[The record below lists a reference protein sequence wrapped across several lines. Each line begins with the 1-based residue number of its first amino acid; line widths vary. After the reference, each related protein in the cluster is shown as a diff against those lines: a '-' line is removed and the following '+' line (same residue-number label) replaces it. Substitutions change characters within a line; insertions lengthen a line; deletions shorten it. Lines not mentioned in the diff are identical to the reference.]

1 MTNFPVG
8 GILPKDET
16 GVAQLLA
23 EKPYLD
29 GRGQIVAVLDQGVD
43 PGAAGLI
50 VTSEGKPKVIDVI
63 DTTGSGDVDTT
74 SVAKVEIAED
84 GSKFLT
90 GLTGRKL
97 VLPAEWKNP
106 SEKWNVGVIDL
117 TKIFPSYLKNRM
129 NKTCKDEEWSPAY
142 NSALSNA
149 QDNVNQTTSLDVT
162 VLKNQMKK
170 ESAKETLEALKKLN
184 SGWKNLS
191 FIADVVVWNNGEELV
206 AVLDSS
212 FRGDLSS
219 CKVMRDYATAQEWHK
234 LSEET
239 QLNYNFKIFDDKMV
253 QVVCP
258 SGSHGTHVAGIVAAY
273 HPDEEDKNGIAPGA
287 QIISVKIG
295 DSRLNTLETQAGFI
309 RGLRAAVRGGASI
322 ANFSYGEPAKYPM
335 KGASAREITECYLKH
350 KMLFITSAG
359 NSGPALT
366 TVGAPASISD
376 HLLSVGAFAA
386 PSSHLPCYSLKEQ
399 GHEINYTWSSR
410 GPTQD
415 GGVGVNVSAPGVAI
429 TAVPTATL
437 MNNQLMNGT
446 SMAAP
451 SAAGAAACILSSLN
465 GEEWTPAGLKRA
477 MENGARTIPGAEKET
492 QGRGLIQVPK
502 SAEIIKNVDSAHY
515 QLKVSGGKRGV
526 YLREPW
532 ETEEIQTIAMSVK
545 PSFVHQKPKSEIVAF
560 EKHCLIKNPAK
571 SWIRAPEFIH
581 LNSGEKHFSI
591 EVDPTRLPAG
601 DYRSAHLTVVES
613 GNEQEVLF
621 VIPVTVVKPLELDPG
636 ATKQKELNFS
646 PGQIERQ
653 FFKVPVGAS
662 YAKVT
667 VAATGSE
674 TGRFMVHV
682 AQLENEKHFDVKTEE
697 KFYSLNSTEAPKV
710 FAVPV
715 SECGTVE
722 LTLAKFWSS
731 QGQCTARW
739 SIEFGGLSVT
749 SPTDLAQCANEF
761 IIKSPL
767 PEKILPKAT
776 FDQLVIPMAP
786 QNVSICPIESL
797 PYDKPLNEAERT
809 FLAKIDYSFSLGS
822 KSDITMNC
830 PTLEGLLY
838 ESEFSETLIHVFDSH
853 NKHVFTTE
861 VLKPS
866 SWKVNLPKADYKV
879 QMHIAGTNYTLL
891 ESLSKNLQLDVLQK
905 LSKPVAVDAF
915 WKHMDALAG
924 APKAKDKT
932 LKPNTPV
939 SLYLGPGMTELDQS
953 DLAKAEG
960 GRYLKGSLTILKD
973 DVTKK
978 VEKHSIRMSLRPRA
992 KSKTDAPPKSEKD
1005 NSIETIERNAN
1016 VSWVKAGHGGSDY
1029 FKVAVEKYPDHVPL
1043 HHARLQFL
1051 TKESKVGAP
1060 VTTDEVA
1067 KLCEVIE
1074 QLVDLKTAIY
1084 NSSMKGKLTAD
1095 EQKLVDAAKEEK
1107 AALQLATVTKIRAK
1121 LSQHEKGGD
1130 DSAVLELLKNL
1141 LRMND
1146 FIAEGKDKEV
1156 LKMNVEVGM
1165 RLGFP
1170 GLSLKAVSKLTA
1182 DSDSKDLAKTLASLY
1197 SDLGWDFAATN
1208 QEQKIVADF
1217 PHAQL
1222 FL

>member
-1 MTNFPVG
+1 MTNFPVA

-63 DTTGSGDVDTT
+63 DTTGSGDVDTS
-74 SVAKVEIAED
+74 SVAKVETD
-84 GSKFLT
+84 DNGVKFVT

-97 VLPAEWKNP
+97 VLPAEWNNP
-106 SEKWNVGVIDL
+106 SDTWNVGLIDL
-117 TKIFPSYLKNRM
+117 TKIFPSYLKSRM
-129 NKTCKDEEWSPAY
+129 NKTCKDEQWSPAY
-142 NSALSNA
+142 NSALSSA
-149 QDNVNQTTSLDVT
+149 QDGVNETASVDVT

-184 SGWKNLS
+184 SGWKNLN
-191 FIADVVVWNNGEELV
+191 FVADVLVWNNGEELV

-212 FRGDLSS
+212 FTGDLSS
-219 CKVMRDYATAQEWHK
+219 CKVMRDYAKAQEWHK

-239 QLNYNFKIFDDKMV
+239 QLNYNFKIFDEKMV

-273 HPDEEDKNGIAPGA
+273 HAGEEDKNGIAPGA

-322 ANFSYGEPAKYPM
+322 ANFSYGEPAKYSL

-465 GEEWTPAGLKRA
+465 GDEWSPAGLKRA
-477 MENGARTIPGAEKET
+477 MENGARCIPGAEKET

-502 SAEIIKNVDSAHY
+502 SAEIIKSVDSTHY

-532 ETEEIQTIAMSVK
+532 ETEEIQTVAMSVK
-545 PSFVHQKPKSEIVAF
+545 PTFVHQKPKSEIVAF
-560 EKHCLIKNPAK
+560 EKHCVVKNPAK
-571 SWIRAPEFIH
+571 GWIRAPEFIH

-601 DYRSAHLTVVES
+601 DYRSAHLTVVEA

-621 VIPVTVVKPLELDPG
+621 VIPVTVVKPLELEAG
-636 ATKQKELNFS
+636 ASKQKELNFS

-653 FFKVPVGAS
+653 FFKVPAGVS
-662 YAKVT
+662 YAKIT

-674 TGRFMVHV
+674 TGRFMVHA

-697 KFYSLNSTEAPKV
+697 KFYTLNSAEAPKE
-710 FAVPV
+710 FAVSV
-715 SECGTVE
+715 AECGTLE

-739 SIEFGGLSVT
+739 SIEFGGISVT

-761 IIKSPL
+761 IVKSPL
-767 PEKILPKAT
+767 PEKIMPKAQ
-776 FDQLVIPMAP
+776 FDKLVIPMAP

-809 FLAKIDYSFSLGS
+809 FLSKIDYSFALGS
-822 KSDITMNC
+822 KCEITMNC

-838 ESEFSETLIHVFDSH
+838 DSEFSETLIHVFDSH

-861 VLKPS
+861 VLKPA
-866 SWKVNLPKADYKV
+866 SWKINLPKGEYKA
-879 QMHIAGTNYTLL
+879 QLHIAGTNYTLL
-891 ESLSKNLQLDVLQK
+891 ESLTKNLELDVVQK
-905 LSKPVAVDAF
+905 LAKPVAVDAF

-960 GRYLKGSLTILKD
+960 GRYLQGHLTILKD
-973 DVTKK
+973 DLTKK

-992 KSKTDAPPKSEKD
+992 KAKTDTPPKAEKD
-1005 NSIETIERNAN
+1005 TSIETIERNAN
-1016 VSWVKAGHGGSDY
+1016 VGWVKAGTGGSDY
-1029 FKVAVEKYPDHVPL
+1029 FKTAVEKYPDHVPL

-1051 TKESKVGAP
+1051 TKDAKPGAP

-1067 KLCEVIE
+1067 KLCDIIE
-1074 QLVDLKTAIY
+1074 QLVDLKTAIFE
-1084 NSSMKGKLTAD
+1084 SSRKGKVTVE
-1095 EQKLVDAAKEEK
+1095 EQKIVDSAKEEK

-1141 LRMND
+1141 MRMND
-1146 FIAEGKDKEV
+1146 FIAEAKDKDV
-1156 LKMNVEVGM
+1156 LRMNVEVGQ

-1170 GLSLKAVSKLTA
+1170 GLSLKATAKLAEGSESKE
-1182 DSDSKDLAKTLASLY
+1182 LAKTLESIY
-1197 SDLGWDFAATN
+1197 SELGWEFAAAA
-1208 QEQKIVADF
+1208 QKTKTVVDF

-1222 FL
+1222 FI